1 VRPEGIEGNEIG
13 EETNEIISQIINCS
27 LLREEDTEDV
37 REEAVQ

>member
-1 VRPEGIEGNEIG
+1 MRPEGIEGNEIG
-13 EETNEIISQIINCS
+13 EKTNEIISQIINCS